1 MDALIQLITQRQIR
15 KKTIR
20 NLIIIQLRLK
30 AVFVGRLLDTARQ
43 RACTK
48 NVNIVKGI
56 GFISIGFKLKLI

>member
-1 MDALIQLITQRQIR
+1 MDALIQLITQMQIR

-30 AVFVGRLLDTARQ
+30 VVFVGGLLDTVRQ